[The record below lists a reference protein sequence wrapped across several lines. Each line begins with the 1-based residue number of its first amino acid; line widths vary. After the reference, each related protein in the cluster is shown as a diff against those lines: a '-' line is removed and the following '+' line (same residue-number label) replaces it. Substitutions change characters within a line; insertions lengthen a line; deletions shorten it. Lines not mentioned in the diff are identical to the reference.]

1 MQVQLQPNLGVV
13 PRGQPNL
20 LVTPNPDLE
29 PYNAHV
35 FRLDQ
40 TLNGKHKFFVQAL
53 TAGVPGKAAKFKF
66 KVVRK

>member
-1 MQVQLQPNLGVV
+1 MAVQLQPNLGVV
-13 PRGQPNL
+13 ASGQPNL

-40 TLNGKHKFFVQAL
+40 THQQQAQVL
-53 TAGVPGKAAKFKF
+53 
-66 KVVRK
+66 REL